1 VQYAQI
7 LLTQFHLGLKL
18 AHFAKVHG
26 GQVVD
31 MAGLALARFQS
42 CMMDQFDHVEGAGL
56 NLEDIHKWE
65 ASVGIMK

>member
-1 VQYAQI
+1 
-7 LLTQFHLGLKL
+7 
-18 AHFAKVHG
+18 
-26 GQVVD
+26 